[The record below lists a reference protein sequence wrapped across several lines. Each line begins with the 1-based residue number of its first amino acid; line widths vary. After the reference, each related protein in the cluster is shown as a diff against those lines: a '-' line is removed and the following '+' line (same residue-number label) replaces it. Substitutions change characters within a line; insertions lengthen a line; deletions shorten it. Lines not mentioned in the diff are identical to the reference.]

1 MKANSDKSHLLL
13 STEENL
19 NANINGDIIPNS
31 KSEKLLGV
39 TIDCKLNFDEH
50 VSRLCDKAS
59 QKLNALARIASF
71 MKTEQKRKIMKAF
84 ISSQFGYCSLVWMF
98 CSRRLNSRI
107 NRIQE
112 RALRT
117 VYNDKSST
125 YPELLEKDSSVSIH
139 CRNLQVLATEIFKS
153 KNNLSPPVMQETFK
167 IIEPNYNLRRNT
179 IFQNRKIR
187 TEKYGTASLTYLAPK
202 IWELVPNDIKLSNSL
217 EIFKSKIK
225 NWETKAC
232 PCKICKTFVPS
243 LGYL

>member
-1 MKANSDKSHLLL
+1 MCDLFWFIEAWETANYADDTTPYTSDIKMEDVIKSLEKCSEILFKWFDDNYMKANSDKSHLLL
-13 STEENL
+13 SPEENL

-84 ISSQFGYCSLVWMF
+84 ISSQFGCCTLVWMF

-112 RALRT
+112 
-117 VYNDKSST
+117 
-125 YPELLEKDSSVSIH
+125 
-139 CRNLQVLATEIFKS
+139 
-153 KNNLSPPVMQETFK
+153 
-167 IIEPNYNLRRNT
+167 
-179 IFQNRKIR
+179 
-187 TEKYGTASLTYLAPK
+187 
-202 IWELVPNDIKLSNSL
+202 
-217 EIFKSKIK
+217 
-225 NWETKAC
+225 
-232 PCKICKTFVPS
+232 
-243 LGYL
+243 